1 MSNQAKY
8 DSLRATFEAF
18 SYEGFHYS
26 MDNGEFFASF
36 DFVLTPRHFD
46 RSEAESRPP
55 LQSVEF
61 HPMFLIPFRTFY
73 HWDAIPKPLLDNLI
87 FHIGMI
93 ELISYWKIACPKKV
107 VIKPYVLDENQIRWW
122 KKLYFNGLGEF
133 FYVNGIVT
141 SIDEFMHI
149 ESEIYSPEVNAFAS
163 LRSPLPAVGRNDE
176 NETSFRAER
185 SEVEESP
192 ASWVNT
198 LIPVGGGKDSVVT
211 LELLKNRVPAIPLI
225 INPRGATNECLAAA
239 GFDESQAAIIK
250 RTLDPTML
258 KMNAEGYLNGHTP
271 FSAMLAFYTILL
283 GFATKSKY
291 IALSNESSA
300 NEPTVPDTEI
310 NHQYSKSVAFENDF
324 RHYVAKYIDSDIQ
337 YFSFLRP
344 LNELQIAKL
353 FSRSKEYRKAFKSCN
368 AGSKTDS
375 WCGRCP
381 KCLFTWLALSPFIS
395 RGKLAD
401 IFGKDLLKDNNLRPI
416 LDQLDGSAEVKPFE
430 CVGTV
435 GEVRACVNN
444 ILQQD
449 GNLKDTILDGVAAT
463 DDMTVEDYISQFD
476 EGNNLPPLF
485 KNILKES
492 LHG

>member
-8 DSLRATFEAF
+8 DSLRQTFKSF
-18 SYEGFHYS
+18 CYEDFHYKVE
-26 MDNGEFFASF
+26 NGAFFAKF
-36 DFVLTPRHFD
+36 DFVLS
-46 RSEAESRPP
+46 SEIA
-55 LQSVEF
+55 F
-61 HPMFLIPFRTFY
+61 HPCFEIPARNFY
-73 HWDAIPKPLLDNLI
+73 HWDSIPKPLLDNLV

-107 VIKPYVLDENQIRWW
+107 VIKPFVLNEEQIRWW

-133 FYVNGIVT
+133 FYVNGITASINDFMQIECGDAACHVT
-141 SIDEFMHI
+141 ANDSVLL
-149 ESEIYSPEVNAFAS
+149 SEQ
-163 LRSPLPAVGRNDE
+163 
-176 NETSFRAER
+176 
-185 SEVEESP
+185 
-192 ASWVNT
+192 T
-198 LIPVGGGKDSVVT
+198 LIPIGGGKDSVVT

-239 GFDESQAAIIK
+239 GFDDNQAAIIK

-258 KMNAEGYLNGHTP
+258 RMNAEGYLNGHTP

-324 RHYVAKYIDSDIQ
+324 RHYVAKYIDADIQ

-353 FSRSKEYRKAFKSCN
+353 FSRAKEYRKVFKSCN

-375 WCGRCP
+375 WCGHCP

-395 RGKLAD
+395 RGELAD
-401 IFGKDLLKDNNLRPI
+401 IFGKDLLKDNDLRPI

-435 GEVRACVNN
+435 GEVRACVNK
-444 ILQQD
+444 ILQND
-449 GNLKDTILDGVAAT
+449 KNLKDTILDGVEKT
-463 DDMTVEDYISQFD
+463 DDMTVEDYIAQFD
-476 EGNNLPPLF
+476 EGNNLPLLF
-485 KNILKES
+485 KNILKEG
-492 LHG
+492 LNG

>member
-8 DSLRATFEAF
+8 DSLRQTFKSF
-18 SYEGFHYS
+18 SYDGFHYS
-26 MDNGEFFASF
+26 VENGTFFAQF
-36 DFVLTPRHFD
+36 DFVLSPTI
-46 RSEAESRPP
+46 A
-55 LQSVEF
+55 F
-61 HPMFLIPFRTFY
+61 HPTLTIPSRSFY
-73 HWDAIPKPLLDNLI
+73 HWDSIPKPLLDNI
-87 FHIGMI
+87 VFHIGMI
-93 ELISYWKIACPKKV
+93 ELISYWKIACPKEV
-107 VIKPYVLDENQIRWW
+107 VIKPFALDEEQIRW

-133 FYVNGIVT
+133 FYVNGITASINDFMQIDCSDAACHVT
-141 SIDEFMHI
+141 ANDSALL
-149 ESEIYSPEVNAFAS
+149 SEQ
-163 LRSPLPAVGRNDE
+163 
-176 NETSFRAER
+176 
-185 SEVEESP
+185 
-192 ASWVNT
+192 T
-198 LIPVGGGKDSVVT
+198 LIPIGGGKDSVVT
-211 LELLKNRVPAIPLI
+211 LELLKNRIPAIPLI

-239 GFDESQAAIIK
+239 GFDDDQAAIIK

-258 KMNAEGYLNGHTP
+258 RMNAEGYLNGHTP

-283 GFATKSKY
+283 GFATKSRY

-324 RHYVAKYIDSDIQ
+324 RRYVAKYIDADIQ

-353 FSRSKEYRKAFKSCN
+353 FSRAKEYRKVFKSCN

-395 RGKLAD
+395 RGELAD
-401 IFGKDLLKDNNLRPI
+401 IFGKDLLKDNDLRPI

-435 GEVRACVNN
+435 GEVRACVNK
-444 ILQQD
+444 ILQTD
-449 GNLKDTILDGVAAT
+449 DNLKDTILDGVKKN
-463 DDMTVEDYISQFD
+463 DDTTVEDYIAQFD

-485 KNILKES
+485 KNILKEG
-492 LHG
+492 LNG

>member
-8 DSLRATFEAF
+8 DSLREKFEF
-18 SYEGFHYS
+18 FCYQGYDYS
-26 MDNGEFFASF
+26 WENGDFFASF
-36 DFVLTPRHFD
+36 DFVLSPFCHFDRSEASTFRHFD
-46 RSEAESRPP
+46 RSEAEWRN
-55 LQSVEF
+55 LKQSVEF
-61 HPMFLIPFRTFY
+61 HPNFRIPARSFY
-73 HWDAIPKPLLDNLI
+73 HWNAIPKPLLENLI

-107 VIKPYVLDENQIRWW
+107 IIKPFALDEEQIRWW

-133 FYVNGIVT
+133 FYVNGITT
-141 SIDEFMHI
+141 SIDDFMHI
-149 ESEIYSPEVNAFAS
+149 DCKDAARH
-163 LRSPLPAVGRNDE
+163 L
-176 NETSFRAER
+176 SFRPER
-185 SEVEESP
+185 SGVEKSFVLTEK
-192 ASWVNT
+192 T

-225 INPRGATNECLAAA
+225 INPRGATKECVAAA
-239 GFDESQAAIIK
+239 GFTEEQTAIIK

-283 GFATKSKY
+283 GFATKSRY

-324 RHYVAKYIDSDIQ
+324 RRYVAKYIDADIQ

-353 FSRSKEYRKAFKSCN
+353 FSRAKEYRKVFKSCN

-375 WCGRCP
+375 WCGKCP

-395 RGKLAD
+395 RAELTG
-401 IFGKDLLKDNNLRPI
+401 IFGKDLLSDNNLRPI
-416 LDQLDGSAEVKPFE
+416 LDQLDGSVEVKPFE

-435 GEVRACVNN
+435 GEVRACVNK
-444 ILQQD
+444 ILQTD
-449 GNLKDTILDGVAAT
+449 DNLKDTILEGVTPT
-463 DDMTVEDYISQFD
+463 DDMTVDDYVAQFD
-476 EGNNLPPLF
+476 DGNNLPELF
-485 KNILKES
+485 KNILKEG
-492 LHG
+492 LDG

>member
-8 DSLRATFEAF
+8 DSLRETFESF
-18 SYEGFHYS
+18 CYQDFHYS
-26 MDNGEFFASF
+26 VENGEFFASF
-36 DFVLTPRHFD
+36 DFVLSPYCRFD
-46 RSEAESRPP
+46 RSEAERRN
-55 LQSVEF
+55 LKKIEF
-61 HPMFLIPFRTFY
+61 HPCFRIPSRQFY
-73 HWDAIPKPLLDNLI
+73 HWDSIPKPLLDNLI

-107 VIKPYVLDENQIRWW
+107 IVKPFALDEKQIRWW
-122 KKLYFNGLGEF
+122 KKLYFNGLGEL
-133 FYVNGIVT
+133 FYVNGIET
-141 SIDEFMHI
+141 NINDFMTI
-149 ESEIYSPEVNAFAS
+149 TFANNACHS
-163 LRSPLPAVGRNDE
+163 
-176 NETSFRAER
+176 ER
-185 SEVEESP
+185 SEESHL
-192 ASWVNT
+192 NEQT

-225 INPRGATNECLAAA
+225 INPRGATNECVAAA
-239 GFDESQAAIIK
+239 GFTEEQAAIIK

-324 RHYVAKYIDSDIQ
+324 RNYVSKYINADIQ

-353 FSRSKEYRKAFKSCN
+353 FSRAKEYRKAFKSCN

-375 WCGRCP
+375 WCGKCP
-381 KCLFTWLALSPFIS
+381 KCLFTWLALSPFVS
-395 RGKLAD
+395 RNELTE
-401 IFGKDLLKDNNLRPI
+401 IFGKDLLSDNNLRPI
-416 LDQLDGSAEVKPFE
+416 LDQLDGSVEVKPFE

-435 GEVRACVNN
+435 GEVRACVNK
-444 ILQQD
+444 ILQND
-449 GNLKDTILDGVAAT
+449 DNLKDTILDGVTQTA
-463 DDMTVEDYISQFD
+463 DMTVEDYIAQFD
-476 EGNNLPPLF
+476 EGNNLPDLF
-485 KNILKES
+485 KNILKEG
-492 LHG
+492 LNG

>member
-8 DSLRATFEAF
+8 DSLRETFESF
-18 SYEGFHYS
+18 CYQDFHYS
-26 MDNGEFFASF
+26 VENGDFFARF
-36 DFVLTPRHFD
+36 DFVLD
-46 RSEAESRPP
+46 NI
-55 LQSVEF
+55 EF
-61 HPMFLIPFRTFY
+61 HPNFRIPARQFY
-73 HWDAIPKPLLDNLI
+73 HWDSIPKPLLDNLV

-93 ELISYWKIACPKKV
+93 ELISYWKIVCPKKV
-107 VIKPYVLDENQIRWW
+107 VIKPFALDAEQIRWW

-133 FYVNGIVT
+133 FYVNGIKTNINDFMV
-141 SIDEFMHI
+141 IVNDKEF
-149 ESEIYSPEVNAFAS
+149 PRCA
-163 LRSPLPAVGRNDE
+163 RNDKMLL
-176 NETSFRAER
+176 TGQ
-185 SEVEESP
+185 
-192 ASWVNT
+192 T

-225 INPRGATNECLAAA
+225 INPRGATKECAAAA
-239 GFDESQAAIIK
+239 GFTEDQTAIVK

-258 KMNAEGYLNGHTP
+258 QMNAEGYLNGHTP
-271 FSAMLAFYTILL
+271 FSALLAFYTILL

-324 RHYVAKYIDSDIQ
+324 RHYVAKYIDADIQ

-353 FSRSKEYRKAFKSCN
+353 FSRAKDYHKVFKSCN

-375 WCGRCP
+375 WCGKCP

-395 RGKLAD
+395 RKNLTE
-401 IFGKDLLKDNNLRPI
+401 IFGKDLLSDNNLRPI
-416 LDQLDGSAEVKPFE
+416 LDQLDGSVDVKPFE

-435 GEVRACVNN
+435 GEVRACVNR
-444 ILQQD
+444 ILQTD
-449 GNLKDTILDGVAAT
+449 DNLKDTILDGVAKT
-463 DDMTVEDYISQFD
+463 NDTTVDDYVSQFD
-476 EGNNLPPLF
+476 EGNNLPDLF
-485 KNILKES
+485 KNILKEG
-492 LHG
+492 LND